1 MDLIAIFPRVRMKN
15 RCILPEDSDSNPVLI
30 SKPVGVAEPVTRSHS
45 SLKREEFE
53 KQYDAAWLAGF
64 QAESSNGKVSSR
76 SEVCHKKQLSRVG
89 SRAVQEKQLLEPD
102 TCQISTQKAKE
113 FDSARTEGKHHP
125 KEKQHPKQRVEEKSH
140 RNLPLARL
148 YQPSLTLWFLS
159 FIASI
164 IWLYVFYVE
173 RQPIQHREGE
183 RLDRVRFAEMTELS
197 PEPGKSRQ

>member
-15 RCILPEDSDSNPVLI
+15 RCIPPEDSDSDPLLN
-30 SKPVGVAEPVTRSHS
+30 SKPVGVAEPMTRSHS
-45 SLKREEFE
+45 SLKRDEFE

-64 QAESSNGKVSSR
+64 QAESSTGKVSSR
-76 SEVCHKKQLSRVG
+76 SEVCHKKQPSRVG

-102 TCQISTQKAKE
+102 ACQISTQKAKE
-113 FDSARTEGKHHP
+113 LDSART
-125 KEKQHPKQRVEEKSH
+125 KEKHHPKQRVKEKSR
-140 RNLPLARL
+140 RNIPLARL

-164 IWLYVFYVE
+164 IWLCVFYVE
-173 RQPIQHREGE
+173 RQPIQHREEE